1 MLRPIYN
8 LMDKYVQFSW
18 SLSQN
23 GLNDE
28 KIELF
33 LAMERWLSEGIP
45 QPGEVF
51 REFVKACY
59 QENLLIQNR
68 MRLGQ
73 RLIDLRKIQCPVLS
87 IVAEDDHIIPPK
99 SSRAFNE
106 VIASKDQMVFGFP
119 SGHVGLTVGSQART
133 ALWPKVVQWLV
144 DRS

>member
-1 MLRPIYN
+1 
-8 LMDKYVQFSW
+8 
-18 SLSQN
+18 
-23 GLNDE
+23 
-28 KIELF
+28 
-33 LAMERWLSEGIP
+33 
-45 QPGEVF
+45 
-51 REFVKACY
+51 
-59 QENLLIQNR
+59 